1 MSWNGFDT
9 AWLAAHSKRI
19 EAGTRQESPQTNAMP
34 EPVSVVPEP
43 VIVDPGQRQGPRTGG
58 NAPGRVQ
65 RLHVP
70 AIAPS
75 INGLYTMHAMSRSIR
90 AKEWKNLVIFCARD
104 QRLQPVEHYPVTVH
118 VVCWFGPG
126 RRRYDWENLALSAK
140 WTGDGLRAAG
150 ILENDSPDF
159 IAFGTLESR
168 RTERESYMEYFIHE
182 PNEG

>member
-1 MSWNGFDT
+1 MSWNGYT
-9 AWLAAHSKRI
+9 SAWLAAHAKRL
-19 EAGTRQESPQTNAMP
+19 EAGTRQKPATARTQP

-43 VIVDPGQRQGPRTGG
+43 GIVDPGQRQGPGTGG
-58 NAPGRVQ
+58 DALGRVQ

-75 INGLYTMHAMSRSIR
+75 INGLYGMHPMKRSSE
-90 AKEWKNLVIFCARD
+90 AKRWKNLVIHCARD

-168 RTERESYMEYFIHE
+168 RTERESYMEYFIYE
-182 PNEG
+182 LNEG